1 MMMAKKKYNI
11 GKRISQFLSKIFWH
25 LNQQPTPIYS
35 NINQKHLTPLSSKNS
50 TTKHGSKSSNP
61 NSSISRYDIR
71 SQYPAKYRTCSMRE
85 RTSTLTS
92 IQEE

>member
-1 MMMAKKKYNI
+1 MAAKTKYSI

-25 LNQQPTPIYS
+25 LNQQSTPTYS
-35 NINQKHLTPLSSKNS
+35 NINQKCLTSLSSKKSIN
-50 TTKHGSKSSNP
+50 KHGLKSSNR
-61 NSSISRYDIR
+61 NSSIDRYNIR
-71 SQYPAKYRTCSMRE
+71 SQYPARYRTCSMRE